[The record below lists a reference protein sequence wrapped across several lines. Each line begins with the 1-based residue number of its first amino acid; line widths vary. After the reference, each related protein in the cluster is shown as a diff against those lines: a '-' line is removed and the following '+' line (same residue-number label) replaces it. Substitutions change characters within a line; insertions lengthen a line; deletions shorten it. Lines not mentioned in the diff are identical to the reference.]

1 MKYILKSTLY
11 FAFFLSLLPFF
22 GCGSD
27 DEPEVIPLNGTGS
40 GEFRTESGEF
50 RFPPG
55 TSEYLWKLTDAD
67 IAELLNLDIPLRYWE
82 RTDIDG
88 ETRKKYY
95 HAELLKQF
103 GDIPEVRYLIAYD
116 RHPKEKT
123 LEQIIAKV
131 EARYRLWP
139 NEENRI
145 ALEQIKSVPP
155 TLIEPA
161 ETEREWAQRN
171 PDAYYKYLLGGLI
184 EYFGDIPEVYTV
196 ARFQVKIFQG
206 KKLTDTE
213 RQEYDHANEHLQE
226 LHQQREKK
234 QGEKPDD

>member
-1 MKYILKSTLY
+1 MKSILKSTLY
-11 FAFFLSLLPFF
+11 CAFLLSLLPFF
-22 GCGSD
+22 GCGD
-27 DEPEVIPLNGTGS
+27 DEQVVIPFN
-40 GEFRTESGEF
+40 RTVSEGF

-67 IAELLNLDIPLRYWE
+67 IAELLNLDIPPRYRE
-82 RTDIDG
+82 RADIDE

-95 HAELLKQF
+95 HAQLLKQF

-116 RHPKEKT
+116 RYPREKT
-123 LEQIIAKV
+123 LEQIIAKI

-155 TLIEPA
+155 TLTEPA
-161 ETEREWAQRN
+161 ETEREWAKRD
-171 PDAYYKYLLGGLI
+171 PEGYHKYLLEGFI

-196 ARFQVKIFQG
+196 ARFQVKILQG
-206 KKLTDTE
+206 KKLTDAE
-213 RQEYDHANEHLQE
+213 RQEYDHANEHLSE
-226 LHQQREKK
+226 LHKQRGEI